1 MAPDP
6 VIIIVG
12 AGIAGL
18 TMAIMLERAG
28 MTRYVVLERH
38 ASLKPLGS
46 ALLLSAMSLR
56 CFDQLGL
63 LPEIIKISKP
73 QIGSVWLDE
82 YMNYL
87 GEFDGSFIGKR
98 YGYFN
103 IVMTRPDLVDI
114 LARHVPAH
122 KIYYSKKVLSLTQ
135 TSEMATV
142 RCSDYSLYQGDI
154 VIGCDGAYSGIR
166 QNIYKAIQAEYQEI
180 NVASLDNKR
189 LNSVVKPLPKSDM
202 APLRFDQHAI
212 VGVTSKLDADKYPFL
227 REKSC
232 QSVTVFRGS
241 LS

>member
-73 QIGSVWLDE
+73 QVGSVWLDE
-82 YMNYL
+82 HMNYL
-87 GEFDGSFIGKR
+87 GDFDGSFIGKR
-98 YGYFN
+98 
-103 IVMTRPDLVDI
+103 
-114 LARHVPAH
+114 
-122 KIYYSKKVLSLTQ
+122 
-135 TSEMATV
+135 
-142 RCSDYSLYQGDI
+142 
-154 VIGCDGAYSGIR
+154 
-166 QNIYKAIQAEYQEI
+166 
-180 NVASLDNKR
+180 
-189 LNSVVKPLPKSDM
+189 
-202 APLRFDQHAI
+202 
-212 VGVTSKLDADKYPFL
+212 
-227 REKSC
+227 
-232 QSVTVFRGS
+232 
-241 LS
+241 